1 MDNIL
6 ADEVNHKIKEEVIDP
21 KAKSILHEAFLMS
34 IDDVDGTIVHSS
46 TLLNN
51 TQPPATKQ
59 RHIYESPEAR
69 ARRLARNAERM
80 RERRANESEEEYRL
94 RLAKMAEANRLR
106 RENENTVQRA
116 MRHLKDAARQRIRRA
131 MESPEQR
138 ANRLAKLAERSRYF
152 REHETPEQKAERRRK
167 CLENNRARFQRGQ
180 QQQHTQTQ
188 PNHALT
194 PDSAGKFKVHGI
206 TSCYSNFETSN
217 MTPSPSGS
225 SNLSPISGG
234 SSYDQNMYSECPKFL
249 TNTFPDLPPH
259 LAPNQPKYYGQIQ
272 NFMPPNPTSLHYIPP
287 AHAQQQTQI
296 PAITSTTTTIMKQ
309 DTSGRQTYPANQQHI
324 SNPVYNPFTPPS
336 NLQQPEIYRG
346 RPMKILPSN
355 DYQSIAPSL
364 QEEAM
369 RQQKLNCM
377 LEEHINIIM
386 TSPKSSRG
394 RPGKGRESDP
404 QRAERLRKMAELRR
418 QQRDKETPDE
428 RAARLKDLADRARKR
443 RETMLTSETEDER
456 RERLSR
462 QAEYARQRRLKCQTP
477 QAIRQAEQK
486 AKNLYQK
493 LHN

>member
-1 MDNIL
+1 MDSIH
-6 ADEVNHKIKEEVIDP
+6 ADAVDQKIKEEMIDP
-21 KAKSILHEAFLMS
+21 KSKSILHEAFLMS

-51 TQPPATKQ
+51 TQPPPTTKQ

-152 REHETPEQKAERRRK
+152 REHETSEQKAERRRK

-180 QQQHTQTQ
+180 H
-188 PNHALT
+188 PLLPA
-194 PDSAGKFKVHGI
+194 PDSVCKLKVPGT
-206 TSCYSNFETSN
+206 TSCYSGAALESST

-234 SSYDQNMYSECPKFL
+234 SSYDHQHMYPECPKFL

-272 NFMPPNPTSLHYIPP
+272 NFMPPTPTSLHYIPP
-287 AHAQQQTQI
+287 AHSQHQQTQI
-296 PAITSTTTTIMKQ
+296 PAITSTTSSSMKHEP
-309 DTSGRQTYPANQQHI
+309 SGGRHTYPTNAQQL
-324 SNPVYNPFTPPS
+324 SNPMYNLFTAPANP
-336 NLQQPEIYRG
+336 QPEIYRG

-355 DYQSIAPSL
+355 DYQSIAPAL
-364 QEEAM
+364 QEEAL
-369 RQQKLNCM
+369 RQQKLNNM

-386 TSPKSSRG
+386 TSPKSTRG

-404 QRAERLRKMAELRR
+404 QRSERLRKMAELRR
-418 QQRDKETPDE
+418 HQRDKETPDE

-443 RETMLTSETEDER
+443 RESMLTSETEAER
-456 RERLSR
+456 RERLTR

-477 QAIRQAEQK
+477 QAIRQAEQR